1 MNKWYRFASTQKTPE
16 NVFGTNWNR
25 IQLNPT
31 RKYCSQFQ
39 INSFFILLLFCH
51 RTFSTFYLYTYS
63 IWSTST
69 RNVSN
74 SLNHKGFS
82 HLAWNI
88 FFYDVKYFVA
98 FKTVKKGKRKSVCLG
113 MCVCAPFEWKNAK
126 ALAVLG
132 TRSQSFS
139 LDLNGLNIFTTNTR
153 REREGKNSQWIPHKW
168 LSTSANFCIWLRIL
182 GSIFSCFPPAS
193 VFLAIPHLNRKEKWT
208 IKTCWKLIKTNSN

>member
-1 MNKWYRFASTQKTPE
+1 MVSICKHTKKTPE
-16 NVFGTNWNR
+16 NGFRTNWNR

-74 SLNHKGFS
+74 SLNRKGYS

-98 FKTVKKGKRKSVCLG
+98 FKTVKKRKTEKCVFG
-113 MCVCAPFEWKNAK
+113 HVCVCSIWMKKCQSIGSFGNAIAKFFIGLEWFEYFHH
-126 ALAVLG
+126 
-132 TRSQSFS
+132 Q
-139 LDLNGLNIFTTNTR
+139 
-153 REREGKNSQWIPHKW
+153 H
-168 LSTSANFCIWLRIL
+168 
-182 GSIFSCFPPAS
+182 
-193 VFLAIPHLNRKEKWT
+193 
-208 IKTCWKLIKTNSN
+208 